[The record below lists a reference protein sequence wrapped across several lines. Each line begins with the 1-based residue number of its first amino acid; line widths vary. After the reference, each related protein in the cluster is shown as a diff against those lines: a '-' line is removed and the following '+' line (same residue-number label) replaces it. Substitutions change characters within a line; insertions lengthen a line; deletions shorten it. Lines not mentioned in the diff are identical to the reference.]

1 MKLADAP
8 FNLNSKAH
16 LKVRYIFER
25 NDHELENAILDLV
38 CGEKTRWTPS
48 EWKVVINHI
57 TSSDLT
63 VGEYIKPYTEKSI

>member
-1 MKLADAP
+1 MKIPSKP
-8 FNLNSKAH
+8 FSLDSKAH

-63 VGEYIKPYTEKSI
+63 VGEYIKPYTEKSA

>member
-1 MKLADAP
+1 MKLSNAP

-25 NDHELENAILDLV
+25 NDTELENAVLDLV
-38 CGEKTRWTPS
+38 CGEKKRFYPQ
-48 EWKVVINHI
+48 EWEAVIEHI

-63 VGEYIKPYTEKSI
+63 IGQYIKPYVQGEK